1 MNICRLCLII
11 VETVNGFLD
20 FGNYILVA
28 MLSLVEVVS
37 SLTLITQKQRDVGS
51 VDRPVDYNPN
61 PRNGVSRD

>member
-1 MNICRLCLII
+1 MNICRLCLTI

-20 FGNYILVA
+20 SGNYILVA

-37 SLTLITQKQRDVGS
+37 SLTLITQKQRDGGS
-51 VDRPVDYNPN
+51 VDRPVNHNPN